1 MLEKA
6 RRDDGPF
13 LFIEPTNVNALVN
26 PKRIYLQKIKA
37 RIMSYSAGFLHEI
50 IIPMNRK
57 EAKPGKYGIDSNG
70 VEWEEV
76 GCLHANVDYQRG
88 KSAMNAGSLDA
99 YAVKIVRMRWTNVF
113 NERSRVKYQDKVYQ
127 IIPETFNAN
136 HYENTLQFLMQLVV
150 NDK

>member
-1 MLEKA
+1 MGPKWTTLNHLADASKMVVNLRRYFCRFVKA
-6 RRDDGPF
+6 
-13 LFIEPTNVNALVN
+13 
-26 PKRIYLQKIKA
+26 KI
-37 RIMSYSAGFLHEI
+37 MGYSAGFLHEI
-50 IIPMNRK
+50 IIPLNRK
-57 EAKPGKYGIDSNG
+57 EAKVGKYGIDSAG

-113 NERSRVKYQDKVYQ
+113 NERSRVKYQDKTYQ
-127 IIPETFNAN
+127 IIPETWNAN
-136 HYENTLQFLMQLVV
+136 HRENTLQFLMQLVV